1 MTFGPTLAASFE
13 LLGHR
18 RNVTSFSLFYKCYFG
33 RCSFELAE
41 LVPLPYSAG
50 RSTLYSDRLYDFPV
64 TILTYFKDVYVNS
77 FFPSAPRL

>member
-1 MTFGPTLAASFE
+1 MTFGPALAASFE
-13 LLGHR
+13 LLGHL

-33 RCSFELAE
+33 RCSFELVE
-41 LVPLPYSAG
+41 FIPLPYSAG

-64 TILTYFKDVYVNS
+64 TIPTCYKDVYVNN